1 MCGIAGRV
9 VARKSIEVGPTEVG
23 QMDVALVRAMS
34 AALAHRGPD
43 DEGLVVREGC
53 ALAHRRLS
61 IVDLAGGHQPL
72 SNEDGTVWVVYNGE
86 IYNHGELRKNLQARG
101 HVFRTRSDTEVIVHA
116 YEEDGPRCVERF
128 RGMFAFALWDT
139 RRRRLVLA
147 RDRLGI
153 KPLYYT
159 LSGSTLSF
167 ASELKA
173 LLADPGLD
181 RSIDEDALSCYL
193 ALRYVPAPATLL
205 SSVRKLPPATLLVWD
220 EGRVRFDRYWDLAST
235 PVRDALPMSEAEAA
249 IELRERIDDCVEMR
263 LMSEVPLG
271 AFLSGGLDSTMV
283 TAAMQ
288 ARRGAHEPIRTFAVG
303 YGDAAH
309 LSELPWARL
318 AAERLGTAHHEVAVD
333 SETAVAGL
341 PDIVWALDE
350 PIADPAAVPLY
361 FLSRRT
367 RESVT
372 VVLSGEGGDEM
383 FAGYAAY
390 RWMLRME
397 ALRGRHRG
405 PVLSHLAALLPSR
418 RLGRA
423 GRLLG
428 LPLEERYRGVSRAF
442 DDLDHGRLRGGDGG
456 AAGLRAVAAALAPH
470 WERTRGMSPL
480 RRMLY
485 LDTCVWLPDDLLMKA
500 DKITMSSALELRVP
514 LLDHRLAEYA
524 WSLPDHHKLRGD
536 QGKWLLRRAARGR
549 VPEEI
554 LTRPKQGFETPTA
567 FWLRRPLV
575 GLLCESLL
583 GSSALGRGRFERR
596 ELEALITQHGAGQ
609 DRTPEL
615 WALLVLELWH
625 RRLREERPLSRPV
638 GTHPTGDTAV
648 AM

>member
-1 MCGIAGRV
+1 M
-9 VARKSIEVGPTEVG
+9 
-23 QMDVALVRAMS
+23 
-34 AALAHRGPD
+34 
-43 DEGLVVREGC
+43 VREGC

-86 IYNHGELRKNLQARG
+86 IYNHGELRKDLQAHG

-153 KPLYYT
+153 KPVYYA
-159 LSGSTLSF
+159 LSGNTLSF

-173 LLADPGLD
+173 LLLDPGLD

-205 SSVRKLPPATLLVWD
+205 SGVRKLPPGTLLVWD
-220 EGRVRFDRYWDLAST
+220 DGRVRLDRYWDLAST
-235 PVRDALPMSEAEAA
+235 PVRDTLPMSEVEAA

-271 AFLSGGLDSTMV
+271 AFLSGGLDSSMV
-283 TAAMQ
+283 AAAMQ
-288 ARRGAHEPIRTFAVG
+288 ARRGDHEPIRTFAVG
-303 YGDAAH
+303 YGDAPH

-333 SETAVAGL
+333 SEAAVAGL

-361 FLSRRT
+361 FLSRRV

-405 PVLSHLAALLPSR
+405 PILSRLATLLPSPPP
-418 RLGRA
+418 G
-423 GRLLG
+423 
-428 LPLEERYRGVSRAF
+428 P
-442 DDLDHGRLRGGDGG
+442 
-456 AAGLRAVAAALAPH
+456 
-470 WERTRGMSPL
+470 
-480 RRMLY
+480 
-485 LDTCVWLPDDLLMKA
+485 
-500 DKITMSSALELRVP
+500 
-514 LLDHRLAEYA
+514 
-524 WSLPDHHKLRGD
+524 
-536 QGKWLLRRAARGR
+536 RRAAPRPSARGAVSR
-549 VPEEI
+549 GVA
-554 LTRPKQGFETPTA
+554 R
-567 FWLRRPLV
+567 LRR
-575 GLLCESLL
+575 
-583 GSSALGRGRFERR
+583 
-596 ELEALITQHGAGQ
+596 
-609 DRTPEL
+609 
-615 WALLVLELWH
+615 
-625 RRLREERPLSRPV
+625 SRPRDGCEAV
-638 GTHPTGDTAV
+638 IAGWPISAPWPRPSGLTGNARV
-648 AM
+648 A